1 MSALP
6 TLRLNDGTSHTRSH
20 LNGHVKM
27 LQHMLRPFGFRL
39 PPDGKFGPY
48 TESIVIAFQK
58 SRGLSPDGIVGPRTW
73 QMLVAHAR
81 PTELGSTTI
90 PSSAPSS
97 SSSSGIVIAEQPK
110 VCENKYVT
118 TYTPNNQSMNKQ
130 LQELQKY
137 MPILRKASEAYNID
151 LSILAGILSRESHVG
166 LALSPPGPHG
176 TGDHGHGRGL
186 VQVDDRWH
194 SHFTDTPE
202 WKDPRANI
210 YYGVKLLRDFMDYL
224 QRKTSLQGRD
234 LLRAAIASYNAG
246 PGSIMRRHIQGG
258 EPVDASTTG
267 GNYSKDVLSRAGW
280 FQDHGVC

>member
-1 MSALP
+1 
-6 TLRLNDGTSHTRSH
+6 
-20 LNGHVKM
+20 
-27 LQHMLRPFGFRL
+27 MLRPFGFRL

-58 SRGLSPDGIVGPRTW
+58 SRGMTPDGIVGPRTW
-73 QMLVAHAR
+73 QMLVAHTQ
-81 PTELGSTTI
+81 PPQLGSNTPI
-90 PSSAPSS
+90 SSPSP
-97 SSSSGIVIAEQPK
+97 IATSQPHK

-118 TYTPNNQSMNKQ
+118 TYSPNNQSMLKQ

-137 MPILRKASEAYNID
+137 MPILRKAAETYNLD
-151 LSILAGILSRESHVG
+151 LAVLAGILSRESHVG

-210 YYGVKLLRDFMDYL
+210 YYGVKLLRDFMNYL
-224 QRKTSLQGRD
+224 KDKTSLQGRD
-234 LLRAAIASYNAG
+234 LLRASIASYNAG
-246 PGSIMRRHIQGG
+246 PGSIMRKHIQGG
-258 EPVDASTTG
+258 EPVDAPTTG